1 MPSTDGTPRGTRN
14 MFGLTDDNGN
24 PYYHQHAPGRAG
36 QSVTSIVNLNNPD
49 PNSGIVAG
57 RTASPWYKFWDTN
70 AGNTAYGADKTN
82 FIGNHQSSLLK
93 NPFTYINPALGVI
106 TNNKVGAFFKRRQLA
121 KGFKNIDTTH
131 GMTLSNGRGVDYQVS
146 PETMDFV
153 NRTRHIYSGDNSE
166 ANVRKDVA
174 DWIDKQ
180 GKFKQLTGMQG
191 SFDNIQRDL
200 NAWQQHA
207 MWQLKNGT
215 PEQKKQAQMNLQYI
229 TNAQYTL
236 NKTVPEFN
244 RARTATLNQ
253 YKQNI
258 GNFAGNNWWWMLPV
272 GGALL
277 YGLGNMFGRGG
288 NSQMNQQ
295 GQLAVP
301 MPSYWKT
308 GFTTPKAPTPQNQ
321 STTQGF

>member
-1 MPSTDGTPRGTRN
+1 MPSTDGTPKGTKN
-14 MFGLTDDNGN
+14 MFGLTDYKGN
-24 PYYHQHAPGRAG
+24 PYYHQHATGQAG
-36 QSVTSIVNLNNPD
+36 QSVVPIVNLNNPD
-49 PNSGIVAG
+49 NNSGIIAG
-57 RTASPWYKFWDTN
+57 SQK
-70 AGNTAYGADKTN
+70 GMNTAYGADKRN
-82 FIGNHQSSLLK
+82 FIGVEEATPWYKSPVS
-93 NPFTYINPALGVI
+93 YI
-106 TNNKVGAFFKRRQLA
+106 TNPGIGMLYTSAKDNIGALWKRRQLA
-121 KGFKNIDTTH
+121 KGFKNLDTTH
-131 GMTLSNGRGVDYQVS
+131 GMTLSNGQGVDYQVS
-146 PETMDFV
+146 PETMNFV
-153 NRTRHIYSGDNSE
+153 NVTRHIYSGPQGQAE

-229 TNAQYTL
+229 ANAQYTL

-258 GNFAGNNWWWMLPV
+258 GNFAGNNWWWMLPA

-277 YGLGNMFGRGG
+277 YGLGNLFGRGG
-288 NSQMNQQ
+288 QQ
-295 GQLAVP
+295 AAQPGQSAVP

-308 GFTTPKAPTPQNQ
+308 GFQTPKAPVPQTQPNA
-321 STTQGF
+321 QGF